1 MGGFGWEVEW
11 LKGLTVDGGE
21 EVARLR
27 PADAGLRRGPLDSG
41 QIEDLENQE
50 KRNISSTIQ
59 PLDHS
64 TPESTIQQRMYIFKA
79 TSTLE
84 KILPTLDY
92 TEDKAE
98 ADIILVGGKKFDLA
112 DFPKLKG
119 IFKCGVGTDNL
130 PFEEAEKR
138 GIEIRLPSDA
148 TRDIIYEETASFAVY
163 LLLRMCLA
171 GAGDLETWKKEDRP
185 SLQSRMVLILGTG
198 NIGGKAAEKARSF
211 FQVETY
217 DPAQDAESKLE
228 QLLPQADAVSLHMPL
243 MDSTRHFFDKARLS
257 QLQDGAILVN
267 TARGPIIDE
276 EALYDEIKAGR
287 LKAALDV
294 FSKEPYDGPLKE
306 FHPDKGVYL
315 TPHIA
320 STCREFLEGLARD
333 FLDFIEEIR

>member
-1 MGGFGWEVEW
+1 
-11 LKGLTVDGGE
+11 
-21 EVARLR
+21 
-27 PADAGLRRGPLDSG
+27 
-41 QIEDLENQE
+41 
-50 KRNISSTIQ
+50 
-59 PLDHS
+59 
-64 TPESTIQQRMYIFKA
+64 
-79 TSTLE
+79 
-84 KILPTLDY
+84 
-92 TEDKAE
+92 
-98 ADIILVGGKKFDLA
+98 
-112 DFPKLKG
+112 
-119 IFKCGVGTDNL
+119 L

-138 GIEIRLPSDA
+138 GVEIRLPSDC
-148 TRDIIYEETASFAVY
+148 TRDIIYEETASFAMY

-171 GAGDLETWKKEDRP
+171 GSGDLETWKKEERA

-217 DPAQDAESKLE
+217 DPAQDPESKLE
-228 QLLPQADAVSLHMPL
+228 QLLPRADAVSLHMPL
-243 MDSTRHFFDKARLS
+243 MDSTRHFFDKARLG
-257 QLQDGAILVN
+257 QLKDGAILIN

-276 EALYDEIKAGR
+276 EALYAEIKAGR